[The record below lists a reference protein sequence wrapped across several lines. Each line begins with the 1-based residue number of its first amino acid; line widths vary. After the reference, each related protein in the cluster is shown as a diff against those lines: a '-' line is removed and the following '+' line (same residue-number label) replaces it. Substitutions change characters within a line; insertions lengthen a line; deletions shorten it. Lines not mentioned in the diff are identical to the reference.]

1 MKIIF
6 NTYQWEIIN
15 TLILLIFFFLIN
27 FIFKEIVH
35 KIGKSSNIN
44 IARIKLISKYMT
56 VALLF
61 VAVLIEAIILGV
73 EPNQIALVFSSVFA
87 VVGIALFA
95 IWSILSN
102 ITSGVIMF
110 FSFPYKV
117 GDKIMIHDKDFPLE
131 AIIEDIGAFQ
141 LHLRLD
147 NGNLVT
153 YPNNLMLQ
161 KAVTLI
167 KKQLLPLFHHTEALV
182 IDHHNFH
189 RQAEAFD
196 GGQFLHI
203 HHKRAVAADHNRGIV
218 WPRDFR
224 TNRRR

>member
-1 MKIIF
+1 MKTAF
-6 NTYQWEIIN
+6 NIYSWEIIY
-15 TLILLIFFFLIN
+15 TIIVLVFFIILN
-27 FIFKEIVH
+27 FIFKKIVIR
-35 KIGKSSNIN
+35 IGKRSNIN
-44 IARIKLISKYMT
+44 IARVNLIIRYIT
-56 VALLF
+56 VTLF
-61 VAVLIEAIILGV
+61 FIAILIEAFVLGV

-117 GDKIMIHDKDFPLE
+117 GDKIKIHDKDFPLE

-147 NGNLVT
+147 NGDLVT

-161 KAVTLI
+161 KAVTLV
-167 KKQLLPLFHHTEALV
+167 KKDAIEE
-182 IDHHNFH
+182 DY
-189 RQAEAFD
+189 D
-196 GGQFLHI
+196 
-203 HHKRAVAADHNRGIV
+203 
-218 WPRDFR
+218 
-224 TNRRR
+224 

>member
-1 MKIIF
+1 MKTALD
-6 NTYQWEIIN
+6 TYFWEIIN
-15 TLILLIFFFLIN
+15 TVILILFFILLN
-27 FIFKEIVH
+27 FILKKVL
-35 KIGKSSNIN
+35 KGVGKRSNIN
-44 IARIKLISKYMT
+44 IARVKLINRYIT
-56 VALLF
+56 VTLILIAL
-61 VAVLIEAIILGV
+61 LIEAFVLGA
-73 EPNQIALVFSSVFA
+73 ERDQIALVFSSVFA

-167 KKQLLPLFHHTEALV
+167 QKDA
-182 IDHHNFH
+182 ID
-189 RQAEAFD
+189 EEYD
-196 GGQFLHI
+196 
-203 HHKRAVAADHNRGIV
+203 
-218 WPRDFR
+218 
-224 TNRRR
+224 

>member
-1 MKIIF
+1 MKTFF
-6 NTYQWEIIN
+6 NHYQWEIIE
-15 TLILLIFFFLIN
+15 TIILLFFFFLIN
-27 FIFKEIVH
+27 YILKKIVYS
-35 KIGKSSNIN
+35 IGKRSNIN
-44 IARIKLISKYMT
+44 IARVKLISKYIT
-56 VALLF
+56 VTLLLIALL
-61 VAVLIEAIILGV
+61 IQTIILGV

-87 VVGIALFA
+87 VVGIGLFA

-117 GDKIMIHDKDFPLE
+117 GDKIMIHDSDFPVE

-167 KKQLLPLFHHTEALV
+167 KKDAIEE
-182 IDHHNFH
+182 DY
-189 RQAEAFD
+189 D
-196 GGQFLHI
+196 
-203 HHKRAVAADHNRGIV
+203 
-218 WPRDFR
+218 
-224 TNRRR
+224 